1 MDISPTSLQQLIV
14 DEVLITR
21 CRTVAFRNCVI
32 IGAFMSVER
41 LQTLA
46 RDALVP
52 AISILGST
60 ERKKAGNDDLVG
72 VESTQPSGEERASFV
87 PFPPPSL
94 PHRVFKFPF

>member
-41 LQTLA
+41 LQTLDYA
-46 RDALVP
+46 MPSYRPSYFD
-52 AISILGST
+52 IRID
-60 ERKKAGNDDLVG
+60 RKK
-72 VESTQPSGEERASFV
+72 ESRE
-87 PFPPPSL
+87 
-94 PHRVFKFPF
+94 